1 MIYGIGTD
9 ILEIARLEAV
19 LARRGDA
26 FVERILGPTERAIFE
41 RRRAKV
47 ARRGMNFLATRFAA
61 KEALSKALGLGM
73 RAPMSWL
80 AAEILKAPSG
90 KPIVVA
96 GPKLKAWMEQRHLV
110 AHITL
115 TDEVQYAAA
124 FAVVEVTSP

>member
-1 MIYGIGTD
+1 MIFGIGTD

-19 LARRGDA
+19 LERRGDA
-26 FVERILGPTERAIFE
+26 FVDRILGPRERLIYE

-47 ARRGMNFLATRFAA
+47 QRRGLSFLATRFAA

-90 KPIVVA
+90 KPEVVP
-96 GPKLKAWMEQRHLV
+96 GEKLSIWMQERNLI
-110 AHITL
+110 AHVSV

-124 FAVVEVTSP
+124 FAVVELKTP

>member
-9 ILEIARLEAV
+9 ILEIERLEAV

-26 FVERILGPTERAIFE
+26 FVERILGPNERAIFE

-47 ARRGMNFLATRFAA
+47 ARRGLSFLATRFAA

-80 AAEILKAPSG
+80 AAEILKAVWQADRGCRPQAFGLDATTPSG
-90 KPIVVA
+90 GA
-96 GPKLKAWMEQRHLV
+96 HHLDRRS
-110 AHITL
+110 AL
-115 TDEVQYAAA
+115 RRG
-124 FAVVEVTSP
+124 FCCG

>member
-9 ILEIARLEAV
+9 ILEIERLEAV

-26 FVERILGPTERAIFE
+26 FVERILGPNERAIFE

-47 ARRGMNFLATRFAA
+47 ARRGLSFLATRFAA

-90 KPIVVA
+90 KPTVVA
-96 GPKLKAWMEQRHLV
+96 GPKLLAWMQQRHLV

-115 TDEVQYAAA
+115 TDEVHYAAA
-124 FAVVEVTSP
+124 FAVVEVKIS

>member
-1 MIYGIGTD
+1 MFFGIGTD

-19 LARRGDA
+19 LERRGDA
-26 FVERILGPTERAIFE
+26 FVDRILGPRERLIYE

-47 ARRGMNFLATRFAA
+47 QRRGLSFLATRFAA

-90 KPIVVA
+90 KPEVVP
-96 GPKLKAWMEQRHLV
+96 GEKLSIWMQERNLI
-110 AHITL
+110 AHVSV

-124 FAVVEVTSP
+124 FAVVELKTP